1 MQHSLELEDAAEV
14 TDRRSIA
21 LGKGLRL
28 EFENS
33 REARAVLYRGDFPIK
48 TADLDDKVAKKLFL
62 TEAIELGA
70 NQSRLAEA
78 LEVSRQTLHNYR
90 QIKAHF
96 GVRGLIDGYRMA
108 DGTDAKRQRALH
120 DEPHPPGNKA
130 QEVAAIRAEEKAS
143 STVSQEPLNFS
154 FAEPGRTPQVAP
166 REQPF
171 ATQHDWQASR
181 YAGCFVYWPTLIAQW
196 RWLELVMG
204 YFGGGWRIF
213 AVFVLMAGLDIRSIE
228 QLKNVRSKEA
238 ARVLGLA
245 GLGGRSQ
252 VWEWFYAVARQ
263 GLAKAL
269 LDDYCR
275 YQIRAGLVGVWFW
288 FTDGHLLPY
297 TGKQKVHYSYNTQ
310 RRMPVP
316 GRTNQVTC
324 DGSGRI
330 VDFEIHEGKGKMK
343 QWIVDVA
350 DKWQSEL
357 ATPPVS
363 VFDREGYDAGF
374 FSRLV
379 SDGRPFV
386 SWQKNVDAQ
395 RLAAIE
401 AQRFATDFTFNAKH
415 YSVFEQPKAFS
426 YTPEEQGETHDF
438 TLRHIHLWN
447 RSTNR
452 RTCALVHADSTRLS
466 LEEAT
471 RAILS
476 RWGASENTFKHLQ
489 ERHPAH
495 YQPGFKLV
503 ESERQ
508 DIANPDIKPL
518 DKNIGRLRKEL
529 DKLYKKLTK
538 TPQRSNKD
546 GTPRRN
552 SRHFRLQEHIA
563 CKEQEL
569 NDLREHKSRLP
580 ERVDVSTLQNYRSFK
595 QVDDEGKYLFD
606 FVTAGVWNARK
617 QMVDW
622 LRSYYPQDH
631 EVVDLFYAI
640 THCHGWVRNNAEAV
654 TVRLEPLQQPK
665 RRAAQ
670 EQFCRKL
677 TALGAQTPQGK
688 RLIVEVGESPLQ

>member
-1 MQHSLELEDAAEV
+1 MQHSLELEDTTEV
-14 TDRRSIA
+14 TDRRPIA

-28 EFENS
+28 VFENG

-48 TADLDDKVAKKLFL
+48 TVDLGDKVAKKLFII
-62 TEAIELGA
+62 EAIELGA
-70 NQSRLAEA
+70 HQSRLAKT
-78 LEVSRQTLHNYR
+78 LDVSRQTLHNYR
-90 QIKAHF
+90 QIKDHF
-96 GVRGLIDGYRMA
+96 GVQGLIDGYRMA
-108 DGTDAKRQRALH
+108 DGTDAKQQRALH
-120 DEPHPPGNKA
+120 DEQHPPGNKA
-130 QEVAAIRAEEKAS
+130 QQVAQIRVEQKAS
-143 STVSQEPLNFS
+143 GTVSQASLNFS
-154 FAEPGRTPQVAP
+154 FAEQGRASEVAP

-171 ATQHDWQASR
+171 ATEHAWEASR

-204 YFGGGWRIF
+204 HFGGGWRIF
-213 AVFVLMAGLDIRSIE
+213 AVFMLMAGLDIRSIE

-252 VWEWFYAVARQ
+252 VWAWFYAVARQ
-263 GLAKAL
+263 SLAKAL

-275 YQIRAGLVGVWFW
+275 YQIRAGLVGVWTW

-330 VDFEIHEGKGKMK
+330 VDFEIHEGKGQMK
-343 QWIVDVA
+343 QWILDVA
-350 DKWQSEL
+350 DKWQPEM
-357 ATPPVS
+357 AARPVS

-374 FSRLV
+374 FFRLV
-379 SDGRPFV
+379 SDDRPFV

-395 RLAAIE
+395 RLATIDAK
-401 AQRFATDFTFNAKH
+401 RFSTDFTFNAKH

-426 YTPEEQGETHDF
+426 YTDEQGETHAF

-447 RSTNR
+447 HSTNR
-452 RTCALVHADSTRLS
+452 RTCALVHADPTLLS

-518 DKNIGRLRKEL
+518 DKRIGRLRKEL
-529 DKLYKKLTK
+529 DTLYKKLTK

-546 GTPRRN
+546 GTVRRN
-552 SRHFRLQEHIA
+552 SRHFRLQEKIEH
-563 CKEQEL
+563 KEREL
-569 NDLREHKSRLP
+569 NELREEKSRLP

-595 QVDDEGKYLFD
+595 QVDNEGKYLFD

-622 LRSYYPQDH
+622 LRSYYPHDN

-640 THCHGWVRNNAEAV
+640 THCHGWVRNSAEAV
-654 TVRLEPLQQPK
+654 TVRLEPIQQPK

-677 TALGAQTPQGK
+677 TALGTQAPLGK
-688 RLIVEVGESPLQ
+688 RLIVEVGESPL